1 MGTAAIVD
9 VPCGLDPELGDAVF
23 TWLRWVDDTF
33 TVHRASSQ
41 IRRIAAGTLEEGSAD
56 PRVREVLDAATRMS
70 VRTDGW
76 FTMYPPGH
84 AYRIDPSGYV
94 KGWSV
99 DIAADMVE
107 AAGVAAFA
115 VSVGGDIRL
124 RGGPAPG
131 RPWTVGIRH
140 PRVDG
145 STAAVLHLD
154 SGGVATS
161 GRYERGEHVW
171 GRDGD
176 PTLLGVTVV
185 GPLLAI
191 ADSLATAILAAD
203 DPRPVWLERFPAY
216 EVLAITSD
224 DRVLRSPGLAAD
236 V

>member
-1 MGTAAIVD
+1 MGTAAIID
-9 VPCGLDPELGDAVF
+9 VPGGLDPELGDAVF
-23 TWLRWVDDTF
+23 TWLRWVDETF

-41 IRRIAAGTLEEGSAD
+41 IRRIAAGSLEEGKAH
-56 PRVREVLDAATRMS
+56 PRVREVLDACTRMS
-70 VRTDGW
+70 VSTDGW

-84 AYRIDPSGYV
+84 PDRIDPSGYV

-99 DIAADMVE
+99 DVAAGMVE
-107 AAGVAAFA
+107 AAGVSDYA

-124 RGGPAPG
+124 RGGPTPG

-140 PRVDG
+140 PRAGG

-154 SGGVATS
+154 GGGVATS

-171 GRDGD
+171 GGDGD

-185 GPLLAI
+185 GPQLAV

-203 DPRPVWLERFPAY
+203 DPRPVWLERFPGY

-224 DRVLRSPGLAAD
+224 DRVLRSPGLPAD